1 MKPKKES
8 PKSEFFPAGPPVPER
23 VVAGLAKIGLAL
35 RSQGWQEA
43 GRRGLTPTQ
52 AQILR
57 LLPPPAEQGLRLGEV
72 ANALAVT
79 PATASDAVRSLV
91 EKGLVRKSVSGADR
105 RAVELYLSPAGR
117 RELDQIAGLPDFLRA
132 GVEALDAKEVEAFL
146 RSLIKVIRT
155 LQEAGMIPVS
165 RMCVS
170 CRFFHPYAYS
180 DPERPHHCAF
190 VDAPFGD
197 GDLRLDCSDHD
208 PADPDSAAKSWM
220 RFSSKAALE
229 ATDP

>member
-1 MKPKKES
+1 MKAKRES
-8 PKSEFFPAGPPVPER
+8 PNSFPAEPPVPER

-57 LLPPPAEQGLRLGEV
+57 LLPPPSEQGLRLGEV
-72 ANALAVT
+72 ADALAVT
-79 PATASDAVRSLV
+79 PATASDAVRSLI
-91 EKGLVRKSVSGADR
+91 EKGFVRKSRSGADR

-117 RELDQIAGLPDFLRA
+117 RELDQVAGLPDFLLA
-132 GVEALDAKEVEAFL
+132 GVEALDEEETEAFL

-155 LQEAGMIPVS
+155 LQEAEMIPVS
-165 RMCVS
+165 RMCVT
-170 CRFFHPYAYS
+170 CRFFRPYAYS
-180 DPERPHHCAF
+180 DPARPHHCAF

-197 GDLRLDCSDHD
+197 RDLRLECPDHD
-208 PADPDSAAKSWM
+208 PADPDSAAKTWA
-220 RFSSKAALE
+220 RFSSRATHE
-229 ATDP
+229 ATGL